1 MSEKR
6 FKLMPNSKA
15 NTLIISCMILS
26 YSIVFQFD
34 TTLCRDIF
42 LQKVLFLFR
51 FWINYQ
57 INRVVPIVHAKFI
70 ACEFKMAGYANDEI
84 GMLIISFDDG
94 VGGAFLRKIWYI
106 QIK

>member
-1 MSEKR
+1 MFVINASTMSEKR

-51 FWINYQ
+51 FCVDCKVTKKWLKYCFNVTVKIL
-57 INRVVPIVHAKFI
+57 
-70 ACEFKMAGYANDEI
+70 KM
-84 GMLIISFDDG
+84 S
-94 VGGAFLRKIWYI
+94 
-106 QIK
+106 